1 MLLERLLF
9 LLLPFPRSLLADE
22 TLHERRVA
30 SNTIVV
36 IDPLRSD
43 EVNQESPNPDPFQ
56 TPYKSFK
63 NDAHLNLETAENMT
77 NVPTAVNK
85 LSESFK
91 VLDKSSDHDNVRNIK
106 PSLRLQSIK
115 KRKRRKETP
124 FAIDVSKIPFHKLK
138 GKNYFPNSIK
148 GNLKSAT
155 RF

>member
-1 MLLERLLF
+1 MLKKMLLERLLF
-9 LLLPFPRSLLADE
+9 LLLPFPRFLLADE

-43 EVNQESPNPDPFQ
+43 ELNQVSTNQDPFQ
-56 TPYKSFK
+56 TAFKSFK
-63 NDAHLNLETAENMT
+63 NDAHFETAENMT
-77 NVPTAVNK
+77 NMPTAAVNNLLK
-85 LSESFK
+85 SFN

-124 FAIDVSKIPFHKLK
+124 FAIDVSKKPFHKLK
-138 GKNYFPNSIK
+138 GKKHFPKNS
-148 GNLKSAT
+148 T
-155 RF
+155 YQD